1 MHLFIKTL
9 IQNSIEVSNK
19 ADPGARIDWV
29 QILPHLCDL
38 LSGCSKLTY
47 ALVPYPQI
55 RNNNNNRK
63 YLIVM
68 LYKVIKYKVLRIIPG
83 SQ

>member
-9 IQNSIEVSNK
+9 IQNSIEVSKK
-19 ADPGARIDWV
+19 ADPGVRIDWV

-38 LSGCSKLTY
+38 LSGRSKHTY

-55 RNNNNNRK
+55 SNNSNRK
-63 YLIVM
+63 YLIGM
-68 LYKVIKYKVLRIIPG
+68 LYKVIKYKVLRITPG